1 LEFDYGVPVAFD
13 ARRPLDSLGLLAST
27 QTGFMPSRSPD
38 YRFPG
43 LLGEVVTLCKVGS
56 TVYSREDEH
65 EFRSWLGAEIDA
77 LTARTGT
84 PADLI
89 QQAISLPLP
98 EQEMLMVPLIY
109 LNHMWRQGSPA
120 LTAAS
125 GPSAMPAAFDALVT
139 TLAESTGILPRFNQ
153 LIMTMRAWCIDG
165 LPCGEHVSYRD
176 LTDLNRVWPYFWLN
190 GVSQSELDF
199 YRAFFAVESWGVP
212 VYGWGCLA
220 LECAA
225 ADDADLGALAM
236 RCIHAALR
244 NVYFCVRHLIPYV
257 NPVEFRKIQLTGGW
271 INDELNGAASG
282 YQLPFMLMLDALFQ
296 VEFSHPG
303 AYEAREHGLRFVPK
317 RWQEFFRTIREL
329 SPALRPWVRERQCPE
344 LTDAYQRCIELLTVY
359 RTLHRYLAGQVL
371 RGATTTGRAFTSSE
385 SNYRTFMNEIGA
397 LVKDTAALGIQD
409 RIERRP

>member
-1 LEFDYGVPVAFD
+1 
-13 ARRPLDSLGLLAST
+13 
-27 QTGFMPSRSPD
+27 
-38 YRFPG
+38 
-43 LLGEVVTLCKVGS
+43 
-56 TVYSREDEH
+56 
-65 EFRSWLGAEIDA
+65 
-77 LTARTGT
+77 
-84 PADLI
+84 
-89 QQAISLPLP
+89 
-98 EQEMLMVPLIY
+98 MVPLIY

-165 LPCGEHVSYRD
+165 LPGGEHVFYRD

-236 RCIHAALR
+236 RCIHDALR
-244 NVYFCVRHLIPYV
+244 NVYFCVRHLVPYV

-303 AYEAREHGLRFVPK
+303 AYEARENGLRFVPK

-344 LTDAYQRCIELLTVY
+344 LTDAYQRCIELFTVY

-409 RIERRP
+409 SVERRP